1 MNARAR
7 NERTPSTLRPA
18 SPAALL
24 RRYNRTRDPGDRAD
38 LCAMFDPLA
47 RGLARRYG
55 HAREN
60 AEDVQQVARLGLL
73 KAIDGFEPD
82 RGKPFE
88 AYAVPTILGEI
99 RRFFRDR
106 IWTVR
111 LPRSLSELAIKVEA
125 ATEQTTDELG
135 RAPTPAELAERLG
148 VSTEDVLETLTGAS
162 ARRIRSLDAPLPGAE
177 REATTLLNTIGTL
190 DPGYERVETN
200 AAVAAAN
207 LSEPE
212 LQSLKLR
219 FEEGLTQRE
228 AGEVMGYSQMQ
239 ISRLSRS
246 GLQKLLDAA
255 STNDG

>member
-1 MNARAR
+1 MNARVR

-125 ATEQTTDELG
+125 ATEQTTMSWAALD
-135 RAPTPAELAERLG
+135 PAELAERLG
-148 VSTEDVLETLTGAS
+148 ISMEDVLETLTGAS

-177 REATTLLNTIGTL
+177 REATALLNTIGTL

-207 LSEPE
+207 LSDP
-212 LQSLKLR
+212 SFR
-219 FEEGLTQRE
+219 
-228 AGEVMGYSQMQ
+228 A
-239 ISRLSRS
+239 
-246 GLQKLLDAA
+246 
-255 STNDG
+255 

>member
-1 MNARAR
+1 
-7 NERTPSTLRPA
+7 
-18 SPAALL
+18 
-24 RRYNRTRDPGDRAD
+24 
-38 LCAMFDPLA
+38 MFDPLA
-47 RGLARRYG
+47 CALARRYG
-55 HAREN
+55 HARQH

-88 AYAVPTILGEI
+88 GYAVPTILGEI

-111 LPRSLSELAIKVEA
+111 LPRDLSELAVKVDA
-125 ATEQTTDELG
+125 ATERTAGELG
-135 RAPTPAELAERLG
+135 RSPTPAELAERLG

-162 ARRIRSLDAPLPGAE
+162 ARRIRSLDAPLTGAE
-177 REATTLLNTIGTL
+177 HEAPALLDTIGTL
-190 DPGYERVETN
+190 DPGYESVETN

-207 LSEPE
+207 LSERE

-228 AGEVMGYSQMQ
+228 AGEVMSCSQMQ

-246 GLQKLLDAA
+246 ALQKLLDAA

>member
-1 MNARAR
+1 
-7 NERTPSTLRPA
+7 
-18 SPAALL
+18 
-24 RRYNRTRDPGDRAD
+24 
-38 LCAMFDPLA
+38 MFDPLA
-47 RGLARRYG
+47 RALARRYG

-111 LPRSLSELAIKVEA
+111 LPRSLSELAIKVDA

-162 ARRIRSLDAPLPGAE
+162 SSAYSLARCSTSGCGA
-177 REATTLLNTIGTL
+177 
-190 DPGYERVETN
+190 
-200 AAVAAAN
+200 
-207 LSEPE
+207 
-212 LQSLKLR
+212 
-219 FEEGLTQRE
+219 
-228 AGEVMGYSQMQ
+228 
-239 ISRLSRS
+239 
-246 GLQKLLDAA
+246 
-255 STNDG
+255 